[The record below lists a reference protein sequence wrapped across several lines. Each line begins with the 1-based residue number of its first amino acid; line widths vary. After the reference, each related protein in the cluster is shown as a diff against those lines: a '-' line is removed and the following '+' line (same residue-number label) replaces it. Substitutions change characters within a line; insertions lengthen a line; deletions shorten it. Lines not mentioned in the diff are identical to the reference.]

1 MLYELVT
8 PLNALNLNEHEL
20 KLIHIFINMVNY
32 NTTDLD
38 ILILFLEKL
47 LKKIGNQPTILNNL
61 TVEKM
66 NNINC
71 KELNIN
77 TIDNLLTNIFRP

>member
-1 MLYELVT
+1 
-8 PLNALNLNEHEL
+8 
-20 KLIHIFINMVNY
+20 MVNY